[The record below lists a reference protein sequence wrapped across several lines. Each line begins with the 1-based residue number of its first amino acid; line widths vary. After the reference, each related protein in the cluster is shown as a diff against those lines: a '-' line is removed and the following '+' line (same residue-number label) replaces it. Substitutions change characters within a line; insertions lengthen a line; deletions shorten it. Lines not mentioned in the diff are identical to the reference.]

1 MPRAVMVVF
10 THPASPDVEDQYNDW
25 YDNVHLKD
33 LLAIPGVVAAT
44 RYRLSAN
51 QPAVG
56 TAGPSSAPY
65 LAIYEIEADDPNVT
79 LCEIGKRAGTEKMR
93 MSKALGHVGDT
104 APRAIVY
111 DLID

>member
-1 MPRAVMVVF
+1 MSRAVMVVF

-33 LLAIPGVVAAT
+33 LLAVPGVVGTT
-44 RYRLSAN
+44 RYRLSPT

-56 TAGPSSAPY
+56 TAGPSAAPY
-65 LAIYEIEADDPNVT
+65 LAVYEIEADDPSVT
-79 LCEIGKRAGTEKMR
+79 LGEIGKRAGTEKMR
-93 MSKALGHVGDT
+93 MSKALGHVGEA

-111 DLID
+111 NLID